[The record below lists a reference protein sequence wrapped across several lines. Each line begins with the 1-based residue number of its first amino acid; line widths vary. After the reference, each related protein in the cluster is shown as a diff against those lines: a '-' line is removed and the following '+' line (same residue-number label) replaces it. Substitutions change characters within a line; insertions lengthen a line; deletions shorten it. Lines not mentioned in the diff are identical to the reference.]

1 VYIPAHFAADDLE
14 QIVAFVE
21 HVGAADFVTFD
32 GSELT
37 ASLLPVIWD
46 RSVGEHGRLLA
57 HLALANQQ
65 WKTALPEVPALAIV
79 HGLQAYIS
87 PTWYASTAEHG
98 RVVPTWNYQAVHF
111 TGVLTFHPDAEWL
124 RGVVKRLTDKY
135 EAHRPDRWYV
145 EDAPD
150 AYIEG
155 QLRGIVGIEM
165 TITKVEA
172 KNKLSQNRSMAD
184 QLGAIEGLLSEP
196 DPQAEQI
203 AAVMQARIAEH
214 VAES

>member
-1 VYIPAHFAADDLE
+1 MYIPAHFAADDLE
-14 QIVAFVE
+14 QVVAFVA

-32 GSELT
+32 GAELT

-65 WKTALPEVPALAIV
+65 WKTALPDVPALAIV
-79 HGLQAYIS
+79 HGPQAYIS
-87 PTWYASTAEHG
+87 PTWYPSTAEHG

-124 RGVVKRLTDKY
+124 RGVVKQLTDKY
-135 EAHRPDRWYV
+135 EGHRPDRWYV

-155 QLRGIVGIEM
+155 QLRGIVGVEM
-165 TITKVEA
+165 TITKVGA

-196 DPQAEQI
+196 DSQAEEI
-203 AAVMQARIAEH
+203 AAVMHARIAEQ
-214 VAES
+214 V

>member
-1 VYIPAHFAADDLE
+1 MYIPAHFAADDLE
-14 QIVAFVE
+14 QVAAFVE

-32 GSELT
+32 GAELT

-46 RSVGEHGRLLA
+46 RSVGENGRLLA
-57 HLALANQQ
+57 HLALTNQQ
-65 WKTALPEVPALAIV
+65 WKTALPDVPALAIV

-124 RGVVKRLTDKY
+124 RAVVKQLTDKY
-135 EAHRPDRWYV
+135 EAHRANRWYV

-184 QLGAIEGLLSEP
+184 QLGAIDGLMSEP
-196 DPQAEQI
+196 DPQAQEI
-203 AAVMQARIAEH
+203 AAAMRARISEQ

>member
-14 QIVAFVE
+14 QIVGFVE
-21 HVGAADFVTFD
+21 QVGAADFVTFD
-32 GSELT
+32 GAQLS

-57 HLALANQQ
+57 HLALANEQ
-65 WKTALPEVPALAIV
+65 WKTARFDVPALAIV
-79 HGLQAYIS
+79 HGPQAYIS
-87 PTWYASTAEHG
+87 PTWYPATAEHG

-111 TGVLTFHPDAEWL
+111 TGALTFHPDAGWL
-124 RGVVKRLTDKY
+124 RGVVTALTEKY

-145 EDAPD
+145 EDAPP

-155 QLRGIVGIEM
+155 QLRGIVGVEM

-172 KNKLSQNRSMAD
+172 KNKVSQNRSKAD
-184 QLGAIEGLLSEP
+184 QLGAIEGLMSEP
-196 DPQAEQI
+196 DPQAADI
-203 AAVMQARIAEH
+203 AAVMKAR
-214 VAES
+214 VNES

>member
-1 VYIPAHFAADDLE
+1 VYIPAHFAADDLG
-14 QIVAFVE
+14 QVVAFVE
-21 HVGAADFVTFD
+21 HVGAADFVTYD
-32 GSELT
+32 GAELT

-57 HLALANQQ
+57 HLALANDQ
-65 WKTALPEVPALAIV
+65 WKTAQPDVRALAIV

-111 TGVLTFHPDAEWL
+111 TGIVTFHPDAEWL
-124 RGVVKRLTDKY
+124 RAVVKKLTDKY

-155 QLRGIVGIEM
+155 QLRGIVGVEM

-172 KNKLSQNRSMAD
+172 KNKLSQNRSVAD
-184 QLGAIEGLLSEP
+184 QLGAIEGLMSEP
-196 DPQAEQI
+196 DLQAEEI
-203 AAVMQARIAEH
+203 AAVMKARMTER

>member
-32 GSELT
+32 GSQLS

-65 WKTALPEVPALAIV
+65 WKTARPDVPALAIV

-111 TGVLTFHPDAEWL
+111 TGLLTFHPDARWL
-124 RGVVKRLTDKY
+124 RGVVKQLTDKY
-135 EAHRPDRWYV
+135 EADRPGRWYV
-145 EDAPD
+145 EDAPT

-155 QLRGIVGIEM
+155 QLRGIVGVEM
-165 TITKVEA
+165 AITNVEA
-172 KNKLSQNRSMAD
+172 KNKLSQNRSMPD

-196 DPQAEQI
+196 DPQAAQI
-203 AAVMQARIAEH
+203 AALMKAGAAER